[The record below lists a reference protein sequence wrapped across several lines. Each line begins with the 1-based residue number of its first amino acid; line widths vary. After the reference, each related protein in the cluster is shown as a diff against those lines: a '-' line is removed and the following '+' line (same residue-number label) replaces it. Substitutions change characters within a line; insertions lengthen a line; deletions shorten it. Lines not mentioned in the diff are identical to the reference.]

1 MLMMMMQLMFD
12 LALAFPE
19 KSYCFFHF
27 AKIYRYQKNPIN
39 LTLSLSNALVAAEC
53 LAA

>member
-1 MLMMMMQLMFD
+1 MFD

-19 KSYCFFHF
+19 NFFQ
-27 AKIYRYQKNPIN
+27 KIHKIDFTKKKKDFRENIN
-39 LTLSLSNALVAAEC
+39 IFFTLSLSNALVAAEC